1 MRRAAS
7 RFAVNIP
14 IRNIYFLLLYAWA
27 QFPPGPVAPAGI
39 DQSPDVPNLLANLLA
54 TGIRRLL
61 RRGLDRGYSTFT
73 EELIGLRG
81 RLRIDTMIK
90 ECTQLKGTAICDFDD
105 LTHDVLQNQILKAT
119 VAELARC
126 PAVEERI
133 RHDLRIVGR
142 RLRDVRDL
150 RLTASCFRQLVISGN
165 NREYLFLMQ
174 LCEFVYWSLMPER
187 GGTGARFQ
195 QVLDDELRM
204 SAVFENFLRNFFRLH
219 RVDYR
224 VRSEASEWN
233 VTDATQEDLALLPRM
248 LTDITLRNS
257 ERTIIIDAKY
267 YRKPLA
273 AGPYGER
280 VRSQHLYQLLTYLQ
294 HERVREPAKHLCGML
309 IYPDVGR
316 SLRLKYRLLN
326 IPVIVATV
334 DLGKEWQEITH
345 DLSAL
350 LNECADASAASLAL
364 PSSVT

>member
-1 MRRAAS
+1 MVRRVAS
-7 RFAVNIP
+7 GFAVNIP

-27 QFPPGPVAPAGI
+27 QFPAGPITTVGV

-54 TGIRRLL
+54 SGIRKLL

-73 EELIGLRG
+73 AELIGLRG
-81 RLRIDTMIK
+81 RLRIDRMIE

-105 LTHDVLQNQILKAT
+105 LTHDVLHNRILKAT
-119 VAELARC
+119 VAELSHC

-133 RHDLRIVGR
+133 RHDLKLVGR

-150 RLTASCFRQLVISGN
+150 RLNASCFRQVVISGN
-165 NREYLFLMQ
+165 NREYLFLIQ

-187 GGTGARFQ
+187 EGTGARFK

-204 SAVFENFLRNFFRLH
+204 SAVFENFLRNFFRQH
-219 RVDYR
+219 RADYR
-224 VRSEASEWN
+224 VRAEASEWN

-273 AGPYGER
+273 EGPYGER
-280 VRSQHLYQLLTYLQ
+280 VRSQHLYQLITYLQ
-294 HERVREPAKHLCGML
+294 HERVRDPAKHLCGML
-309 IYPDVGR
+309 LYPDVGR

-326 IPVIVATV
+326 IPVLVATV
-334 DLGKEWQEITH
+334 DLGKEWQEIAY
-345 DLSAL
+345 DLSSIL
-350 LNECADASAASLAL
+350 DECAGASA
-364 PSSVT
+364 